1 MTPLNALGLLTSLSD
16 VNKPKKVSAPIR
28 GTRP

>member
-1 MTPLNALGLLTSLSD
+1 MTPRNALGVWPSLPPD
-16 VNKPKKVSAPIR
+16 NKPKKVSAPIR